1 MFTFRLTPVKKA
13 KEHKPSKQ
21 ITCLLYAQAIKREDG
36 TWFARVRT
44 KGFEGYKDITILPFS
59 EKTFELKGKID
70 VFYHKPDKRG
80 YYTRVIRTEEDSIR
94 YPGNKED
101 YCPLCDKCIFQGYII
116 KTINGLC
123 FDVVKYIGIYSK
135 YGNLIDD
142 VTENDN
148 KQDK

>member
-36 TWFARVRT
+36 TWFARVKT
-44 KGFEGYKDITILPFS
+44 KGFEGYKDITVLPFS
-59 EKTFELKGKID
+59 EKTFELKGKTD
-70 VFYHKPDKRG
+70 VFYHKPDKKG
-80 YYTRVIRTEEDSIR
+80 YYTRIIRTEEDSIR

-116 KTINGLC
+116 KMLDGLY
-123 FDVVKYIGIYSK
+123 FDIVNFVGTYSESG
-135 YGNLIDD
+135 YLIDD
-142 VTENDN
+142 DS
-148 KQDK
+148 Q